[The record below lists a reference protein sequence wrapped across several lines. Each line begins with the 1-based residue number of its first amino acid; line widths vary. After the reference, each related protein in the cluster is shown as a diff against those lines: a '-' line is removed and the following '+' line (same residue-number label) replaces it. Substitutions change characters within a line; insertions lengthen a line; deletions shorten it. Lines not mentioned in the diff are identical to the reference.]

1 MLHQLTKKG
10 AKVVT
15 AERFGARPLAAFH
28 VAVGPK
34 DGHLALPKTKMEE
47 SGEDVGFGALDKRP

>member
-1 MLHQLTKKG
+1 MLRQLTKKG

-34 DGHLALPKTKMEE
+34 DGHLALPKTKVEE